1 MSLNWAAFTILMI
14 AVGLFSQ
21 LQKQSEQITD
31 YATIDSLSRN
41 LLVFRSAAAEYAK
54 SNAGFSGTPSDAA
67 LNLPV
72 WFSKPLGVMTY
83 ISAGQSYT
91 YFAGTAP
98 PGLPADLVERTQSI
112 TVGVNRAGVLIS
124 PRTGQTDVLL
134 PNIIPEGAV
143 VAVN

>member
-1 MSLNWAAFTILMI
+1 MSLNWAVLTILLI
-14 AVGLFSQ
+14 AVGLFNQ
-21 LQKQSEQITD
+21 QQKQSEQITD

-41 LLVFRSAAAEYAK
+41 LLVYRSAAAEYAK
-54 SNAGFSGTPSDAA
+54 ANAGYTGTPADEA
-67 LNLPV
+67 LNLPA
-72 WFSKPLGVMTY
+72 WFSKPSGVMTY

-98 PGLPADLVERTQSI
+98 PGLPAALVERTQSI

-124 PRTGQTDVLL
+124 PRSGETDIIL
-134 PNIIPEGAV
+134 PNVIPEGAA